1 MGILAERD
9 PEVARIVLDEERRQV
24 ETLEMIASENYASPA
39 VLAAQGSVLTNKYA
53 EGYPK
58 ARYYG
63 GCEHVDTVEE
73 LARDRAK
80 VLFGA
85 QHANVQPHSGAQANM
100 AAYAALMN
108 VGDTAMGMSLS
119 HGGHMTHGLG
129 VNFSGKMY
137 NFVAYGVNKETEL
150 LDYDEMARTAQ
161 ECQPKLIVVGASA
174 YPRVFDFAR
183 CREIADSVGAKLLVD
198 MAHIA
203 GLVAAGLHPSPV
215 PHAQVVTS
223 TTHKTL
229 RGPRSGFILCTEDH
243 ARDIDRAVFPGM
255 QGGPHMHIIA
265 AKAVCFGE
273 ALKPEFRDYQ
283 QRILDNAKALADEL
297 QKQGLRV
304 VSGGTDNH
312 IVLVDVGVRGVTGR
326 DAERALEK
334 AGITVNKNTIPFDPK
349 PPAVTSGV
357 RLGTPALTTR
367 GFGMDEMRRIARMIA
382 TVLDHM
388 QDDGTIARVRGEVE
402 EMCRHFPVPGIP
414 A

>member
-1 MGILAERD
+1 
-9 PEVARIVLDEERRQV
+9 
-24 ETLEMIASENYASPA
+24 
-39 VLAAQGSVLTNKYA
+39 
-53 EGYPK
+53 
-58 ARYYG
+58 
-63 GCEHVDTVEE
+63 
-73 LARDRAK
+73 
-80 VLFGA
+80 
-85 QHANVQPHSGAQANM
+85 
-100 AAYAALMN
+100 
-108 VGDTAMGMSLS
+108 
-119 HGGHMTHGLG
+119 
-129 VNFSGKMY
+129 
-137 NFVAYGVNKETEL
+137 
-150 LDYDEMARTAQ
+150 
-161 ECQPKLIVVGASA
+161 
-174 YPRVFDFAR
+174 
-183 CREIADSVGAKLLVD
+183 
-198 MAHIA
+198 
-203 GLVAAGLHPSPV
+203 
-215 PHAQVVTS
+215 
-223 TTHKTL
+223 
-229 RGPRSGFILCTEDH
+229 
-243 ARDIDRAVFPGM
+243 M

-283 QRILDNAKALADEL
+283 QRILDNARALADEL

-367 GFGMDEMRRIARMIA
+367 GFGTDEMRRIARMIA